1 MSGHDVERQDGD
13 TLTFYAMVAQEGY
26 VSRDGVLNGENSND
40 FPHRHL
46 SQKPAAV
53 AEGVPDACNSTAVVA
68 EPDDYCLTAVPMVF
82 PDVCSTCATEPAQER
97 RVAFPTKNAGVVV
110 GCQNAHAE
118 EDCSNADPAQ
128 VCRGAYHDVAG
139 EQIRENDDDAEA
151 EHSDADGGNAVGGA
165 PSHNRTDP
173 SPNK

>member
-1 MSGHDVERQDGD
+1 M
-13 TLTFYAMVAQEGY
+13 
-26 VSRDGVLNGENSND
+26 
-40 FPHRHL
+40 
-46 SQKPAAV
+46 
-53 AEGVPDACNSTAVVA
+53 PDACNSTAVVA

-110 GCQNAHAE
+110 VGCQNAHAE

-128 VCRGAYHDVAG
+128 VWALH
-139 EQIRENDDDAEA
+139 DDAEA

-173 SPNK
+173 SPNKRVLNQSMSR

>member
-1 MSGHDVERQDGD
+1 M
-13 TLTFYAMVAQEGY
+13 
-26 VSRDGVLNGENSND
+26 
-40 FPHRHL
+40 
-46 SQKPAAV
+46 

-110 GCQNAHAE
+110 VGCQNAHAE

-128 VCRGAYHDVAG
+128 VWALH
-139 EQIRENDDDAEA
+139 DDAEEA
-151 EHSDADGGNAVGGA
+151 HSGADGGSAVGGA